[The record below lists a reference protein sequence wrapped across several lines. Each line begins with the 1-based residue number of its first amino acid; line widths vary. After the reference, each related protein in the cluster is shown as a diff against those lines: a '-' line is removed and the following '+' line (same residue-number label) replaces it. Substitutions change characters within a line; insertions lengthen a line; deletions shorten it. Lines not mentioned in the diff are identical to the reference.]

1 MALPVLTPGRRR
13 RRRWPYVFLAVVAVA
28 AAALGAWHARPGA
41 TPSAAAGPAA
51 PTTSVPAQPPP
62 PPAEPASAP
71 ANVVEA
77 LLHGRPVST
86 HRFRPALRARG
97 AIVVDE
103 ATGRVLWWRYPH
115 RRLPIAST
123 TKIMTALLA
132 LERLNVARPVTV
144 GALVPRTAPTRE
156 GLRIGERVPA
166 WKLLNGLLVFSANDS
181 AVALALA
188 VAGSRPG
195 FVALMNERA
204 RELGLRHTHFSSPS
218 GVVDRDNLSTPW
230 DLAALARY
238 ARRNARFRAI
248 VDTRVA
254 RVRWAPPTYAKVY
267 VNRNRLLWT
276 YRGADGVKTGW
287 TTKAQHCL
295 VASAHRNGRRV
306 IAVVLGSPDAFA
318 DARRLLDLGFSRTT

>member
-13 RRRWPYVFLAVVAVA
+13 RRRWPYVLAAATAAVL
-28 AAALGAWHARPGA
+28 AALGAWHARPGA

-51 PTTSVPAQPPP
+51 PTTTIPVQPP
-62 PPAEPASAP
+62 PPAEPAPAP
-71 ANVVEA
+71 ANVVET
-77 LLHGRPVST
+77 LVHGPPVSR
-86 HRFRPALRARG
+86 HRFRPPLGARA
-97 AIVVDE
+97 AIVIDE
-103 ATGRVLWWRYPH
+103 ASGRVLWWRNPH

-132 LERLNVARPVTV
+132 LERLDVDRPVTI
-144 GALVPRTAPTRE
+144 GATVPRTAPTRE
-156 GLRIGERVPA
+156 GLLTGERVPA

-188 VAGSRPG
+188 VAGSRSG

-254 RVRWAPPTYAKVY
+254 RVRWSRPTYAKVY

-295 VASAHRNGRRV
+295 VASAHRGGRRLV
-306 IAVVLGSPDAFA
+306 TVVLGSPDAFT
-318 DARRLLDLGFSRTT
+318 DARRLLDLGFSRSA